1 MNVLLKLLAL
11 LIALVMTAVLVLAPS
26 VFVSYVLPLVD
37 VWFFAQSE
45 EQQRLILL
53 GVKWVAP
60 AIALLCLLFL
70 LIALALKTI
79 RQKDRNQ
86 PESAGFTPLAAANVA
101 NAGTADVVADDIA
114 TEAVTDAATEA
125 VTNTTADATTH
136 TMAEKESQ

>member
-86 PESAGFTPLAAANVA
+86 PESAGFTPLAA
-101 NAGTADVVADDIA
+101 NAGIADVVADDMA
-114 TEAVTDAATEA
+114 TAAVTEAATEA

-136 TMAEKESQ
+136 TAAEKESQ

>member
-86 PESAGFTPLAAANVA
+86 PESAGFTHAAAA
-101 NAGTADVVADDIA
+101 CWYCGCCCG
-114 TEAVTDAATEA
+114 
-125 VTNTTADATTH
+125 
-136 TMAEKESQ
+136 

>member
-45 EQQRLILL
+45 EHQRLILL

-86 PESAGFTPLAAANVA
+86 PESAGLTPLAADAA
-101 NAGTADVVADDIA
+101 TADVVADEIADDIA
-114 TEAVTDAATEA
+114 TEAVTDTA
-125 VTNTTADATTH
+125 TNTTADVTTH
-136 TMAEKESQ
+136 TAAEKQSQ

>member
-1 MNVLLKLLAL
+1 MNVLLKLIAL

-86 PESAGFTPLAAANVA
+86 PESAGFTPLAANAA
-101 NAGTADVVADDIA
+101 DAAHAGTADVVADDMA
-114 TEAVTDAATEA
+114 TEAVTDAA
-125 VTNTTADATTH
+125 TNTTADATTH
-136 TMAEKESQ
+136 TAAEKESQ

>member
-86 PESAGFTPLAAANVA
+86 PESAGFTPLAAAN
-101 NAGTADVVADDIA
+101 AGIADVVADDMA
-114 TEAVTDAATEA
+114 TAAVTEAATEA

-136 TMAEKESQ
+136 TAAEKESQ

>member
-86 PESAGFTPLAAANVA
+86 PESAGFTPL
-101 NAGTADVVADDIA
+101 TADVVADDIA
-114 TEAVTDAATEA
+114 TEAAT
-125 VTNTTADATTH
+125 NSTADATTH
-136 TMAEKESQ
+136 TAAEKESQ

>member
-45 EQQRLILL
+45 EHQRLILL

-79 RQKDRNQ
+79 RQKNRNQ
-86 PESAGFTPLAAANVA
+86 PESAGFTPLAADAA
-101 NAGTADVVADDIA
+101 HAGIADVVADDIA
-114 TEAVTDAATEA
+114 TEVVTEA
-125 VTNTTADATTH
+125 VTNTTADAITH
-136 TMAEKESQ
+136 TAAEKESQ

>member
-1 MNVLLKLLAL
+1 MNVLLKLIAL

-45 EQQRLILL
+45 EHQRLILL

-86 PESAGFTPLAAANVA
+86 PESAGFTPPSAASAADVA
-101 NAGTADVVADDIA
+101 NAGSADVVAADIA
-114 TEAVTDAATEA
+114 PGAASDTKTD
-125 VTNTTADATTH
+125 TTTDTA
-136 TMAEKESQ
+136 AEKESQ

>member
-1 MNVLLKLLAL
+1 MNVLFKLLAL

-45 EQQRLILL
+45 EHQRLILL

-86 PESAGFTPLAAANVA
+86 PESAGLTPLAADAA

-114 TEAVTDAATEA
+114 TEAA
-125 VTNTTADATTH
+125 TNTTADATTH
-136 TMAEKESQ
+136 TAAEKESQ

>member
-86 PESAGFTPLAAANVA
+86 PESAGFTPLAA
-101 NAGTADVVADDIA
+101 NAGIADVVADDMA
-114 TEAVTDAATEA
+114 TAAVTEA

-136 TMAEKESQ
+136 TAAEKESQ

>member
-1 MNVLLKLLAL
+1 MNVLLKLVAL
-11 LIALVMTAVLVLAPS
+11 LIAVLMTAVLVLAPS

-45 EQQRLILL
+45 EHQRLILL

-60 AIALLCLLFL
+60 AIALLCVLFL

-101 NAGTADVVADDIA
+101 NAGDVVADAGADVATDISADVAAAIATDIA
-114 TEAVTDAATEA
+114 TD
-125 VTNTTADATTH
+125 TAP
-136 TMAEKESQ
+136 EKEPR

>member
-45 EQQRLILL
+45 EHQRLILL

-86 PESAGFTPLAAANVA
+86 PESAGLTPLAADAA
-101 NAGTADVVADDIA
+101 NAGLADVVADDIA
-114 TEAVTDAATEA
+114 TEAVTDAAT
-125 VTNTTADATTH
+125 NTTADATTH
-136 TMAEKESQ
+136 TAAEKESQ

>member
-45 EQQRLILL
+45 EHQRLILL

-86 PESAGFTPLAAANVA
+86 PESAGFTPLAAANV
-101 NAGTADVVADDIA
+101 GIVDVVADDIA
-114 TEAVTDAATEA
+114 TEAVTDAAT
-125 VTNTTADATTH
+125 NTTADATTH
-136 TMAEKESQ
+136 TAAEKESQ

>member
-86 PESAGFTPLAAANVA
+86 PESAGFTPLAA
-101 NAGTADVVADDIA
+101 NAGIADVVADDIA
-114 TEAVTDAATEA
+114 TEAVTDTATEA
-125 VTNTTADATTH
+125 VTNTTADVTTH
-136 TMAEKESQ
+136 TAAEKESQ

>member
-1 MNVLLKLLAL
+1 MNVLFKLLAL

-45 EQQRLILL
+45 EHQRLILL

-86 PESAGFTPLAAANVA
+86 PESAGLTPLAADAA
-101 NAGTADVVADDIA
+101 NAGLADVVADDIA
-114 TEAVTDAATEA
+114 TEAVTDAAT
-125 VTNTTADATTH
+125 NTTADVTTH
-136 TMAEKESQ
+136 TAAEKESQ

>member
-86 PESAGFTPLAAANVA
+86 PESAGFTPLAAAN
-101 NAGTADVVADDIA
+101 AGTADVVADDIA
-114 TEAVTDAATEA
+114 TDA

-136 TMAEKESQ
+136 TAAEKESQ

>member
-1 MNVLLKLLAL
+1 MNVLLKLVAL

-86 PESAGFTPLAAANVA
+86 PESAGFTPLAAATNAA
-101 NAGTADVVADDIA
+101 NAGIADVVADDIA
-114 TEAVTDAATEA
+114 TEAVTEA

-136 TMAEKESQ
+136 TASEKESQ

>member
-1 MNVLLKLLAL
+1 MNVLLKLIAL

-45 EQQRLILL
+45 EHQRLILL

-86 PESAGFTPLAAANVA
+86 PESAGFTPLAV
-101 NAGTADVVADDIA
+101 NAGIADVVADDIA
-114 TEAVTDAATEA
+114 TEAATEA
-125 VTNTTADATTH
+125 ATNTTADATTH
-136 TMAEKESQ
+136 TTAEKESQ

>member
-1 MNVLLKLLAL
+1 MNVLLKLIAL

-45 EQQRLILL
+45 EHQRLILL

-86 PESAGFTPLAAANVA
+86 PESAGFTPLAA
-101 NAGTADVVADDIA
+101 NAGIADVVADDIA
-114 TEAVTDAATEA
+114 TEAVTDTATEA
-125 VTNTTADATTH
+125 VTNTTADVTTH
-136 TMAEKESQ
+136 TAAEKESQ

>member
-1 MNVLLKLLAL
+1 MNVLLKLIAL

-45 EQQRLILL
+45 EHQRLILL

-86 PESAGFTPLAAANVA
+86 PESAGFTPLAAALSAA

-114 TEAVTDAATEA
+114 TEAVT
-125 VTNTTADATTH
+125 NTTADATTH
-136 TMAEKESQ
+136 TAAEKESQ